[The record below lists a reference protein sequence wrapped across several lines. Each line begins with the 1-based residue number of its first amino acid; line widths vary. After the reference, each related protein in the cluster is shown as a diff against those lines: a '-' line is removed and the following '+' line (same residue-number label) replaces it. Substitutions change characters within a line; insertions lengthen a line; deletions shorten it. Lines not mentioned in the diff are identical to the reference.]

1 MTENLQSTDIY
12 WMEMAI
18 KEAHLANEDVPV
30 GCIIVQDGKILAAGH
45 NEKENSQDPTD
56 HAEIIAIRKA
66 SSILKS
72 WRLNG
77 TTLYTTLEPCPMC
90 AEAIMQTRVSR
101 LVFGAYDLQSGAVVS
116 KFNLLIPGRPYPVP
130 EITGGILQEQCQALL
145 VDFFRA
151 RRK

>member
-1 MTENLQSTDIY
+1 MVDDSSDLY
-12 WMEMAI
+12 WMKLAI
-18 KEAHLANEDVPV
+18 EQALLTNEDVPV
-30 GCIIVQDGKILAAGH
+30 GCVIVQDGKILASGY

-77 TTLYTTLEPCPMC
+77 SILYTTLEPCPMC
-90 AEAIMQTRVSR
+90 AEAIMQTRISR
-101 LVFGAYDLQSGAVVS
+101 LVFGAYDIQSGAVGS
-116 KFNLLIPGRPYPVP
+116 KFNLFIPDRPYPVP
-130 EITGGILQEQCQALL
+130 EITGGVLKDECQSLL
-145 VDFFRA
+145 VNFFRT